1 MNVYI
6 AGMSAEFVTIKISKS
21 TFEQLKEY
29 REKNELKSIT
39 VAIQKGV
46 DCLSVIEGI
55 QKKLDEQQDKQ
66 KYYEIHDII
75 IKKLIEST
83 IRNWLETVDEKKV
96 ADSIRYALQSF
107 KEIKKDPSFEVF
119 ENKDRILHEILE
131 NYTKIIIATLAKTKF
146 KSEIKNRISAMFLEQ
161 LLTPEETK

>member
-1 MNVYI
+1 MPT
-6 AGMSAEFVTIKISKS
+6 EFVTIKISKS
-21 TFEQLKEY
+21 TFDRLKEY
-29 REKNELKSIT
+29 RDKNKLSMTDSI
-39 VAIQKGV
+39 QNGL
-46 DCLSVIEGI
+46 DCLSSIEETKKTLEE
-55 QKKLDEQQDKQ
+55 QKEKQ
-66 KYYEIHDII
+66 EYYEIHDII

-96 ADSIRYALQSF
+96 TDSIRYALQSF

-146 KSEIKNRISAMFLEQ
+146 KSETKNRISAMFLKQ
-161 LLTPEETK
+161 LLTFDDIV